1 MPSDNLCE
9 EFTTINRYKFIR
21 MLLAFIREDLE
32 AVLNIRMLDDI
43 YILKLPV
50 QMNYH
55 NCFNNRK
62 FIKQPSY
69 SSKTPPRVRFSTSS
83 QPYNFD
89 YESSSIKIS
98 TIPDLSYGTGVRITF
113 RANDISIFVWVEEGD
128 NIIVKI
134 DDETYNIDDINTD
147 WELLKTLEEK
157 HQKINVTPEYY
168 KIFLK

>member
-9 EFTTINRYKFIR
+9 EFTSINRYKFIR
-21 MLLAFIREDLE
+21 MLLEFIREDLE
-32 AVLNIRMLDDI
+32 AVLNTRVLTDI
-43 YILKLPV
+43 HILKLPV

-55 NCFNNRK
+55 NYFNNRK

-69 SSKTPPRVRFSTSS
+69 SSKTLPRVQFSTTS

-89 YESSSIKIS
+89 YESSPIKIS
-98 TIPDLSYGTGVRITF
+98 TIPDLSYGVGIKITF
-113 RANDISIFVWVEEGD
+113 RANNILIYVWPEEE
-128 NIIVKI
+128 NIMVKI

-168 KIFLK
+168 DIFLK